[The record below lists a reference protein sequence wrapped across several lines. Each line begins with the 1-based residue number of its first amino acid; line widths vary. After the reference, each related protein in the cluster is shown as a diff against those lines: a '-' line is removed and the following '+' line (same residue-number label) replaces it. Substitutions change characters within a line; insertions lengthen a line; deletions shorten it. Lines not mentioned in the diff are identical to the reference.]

1 MAKTPTFHQPTSR
14 PRHAGRSSGYTLA
27 ELLVVLMILGLVTAI
42 AAPRI
47 TMRSDPALMRTQSA
61 QLVNL
66 LRFAKITARRTGQS
80 TRVMIAPL
88 EKQIWIEGED
98 KSLNLSPKL
107 SLSATGAD
115 AESTD
120 KTIGIRFFADGM
132 STGGEIE
139 LGVGTMVRKIEVIW
153 ANGEVRLAQS

>member
-1 MAKTPTFHQPTSR
+1 MAKTPTFHQPTSDKSR
-14 PRHAGRSSGYTLA
+14 TRGYTLA

-66 LRFAKITARRTGQS
+66 LRFAKISARREGQS
-80 TRVMIAPL
+80 TKVLIDPVQ
-88 EKQIWIEGED
+88 KQIWIEGQD
-98 KSLNLSPKL
+98 KSLDLDPKL
-107 SLSATGAD
+107 SLKATGAD
-115 AESTD
+115 IESSD
-120 KTIGIRFFADGM
+120 ETIGIRFFADGM

-139 LGVGTMVRKIEVIW
+139 LGIGTMVHKIEVIW